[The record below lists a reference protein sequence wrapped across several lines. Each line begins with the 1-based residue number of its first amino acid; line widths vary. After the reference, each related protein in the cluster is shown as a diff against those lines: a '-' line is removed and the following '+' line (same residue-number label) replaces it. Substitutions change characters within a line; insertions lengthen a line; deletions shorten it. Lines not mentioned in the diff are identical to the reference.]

1 MPQTS
6 EYLLDMMKAEQE
18 SYAAGSSTHHS
29 RLIEAM
35 KLALESTE
43 PGKAGYPNAVRR
55 VFENP
60 PPEMI

>member
-6 EYLLDMMKAEQE
+6 EYLLDMMRQEQAD
-18 SYAAGSSTHHS
+18 YKAGSETHHS

-55 VFENP
+55 VFEP
-60 PPEMI
+60 DLPEMI